1 MNTKFITFE
10 GKDRVG
16 KSTHIRK
23 AVEKLSNIGYKV
35 LSYSF
40 PSNQVRHEV
49 SKLENSI
56 DNLDKILD
64 LYIED
69 QELMKDIVESGK
81 YDVIICDRY
90 DLSTI
95 AYHVARIEKAGLS
108 DLSREELIKA
118 ISKKQD
124 KLIKPHATFI
134 FDSSNINTSNIFN
147 DYLDKDT
154 KLQDTV
160 GEVLKLIQYTF
171 DDRVF
176 KYIDT
181 TKEQSIAEN
190 RVMFNLGIVMGS
202 EEPRNTFKYR

>member
-108 DLSREELIKA
+108 DLPREELIKA

-134 FDSSNINTSNIFN
+134 FDSSNINSSNIFN

-160 GEVLKLIQYTF
+160 GEVLKLIQHTF